1 MVKRLPDRAYR
12 VIGFVGTSRPVTRL
26 HPHVYRLTG
35 GRGPIG
41 RNFGVQNVIV
51 TMTGRKSGKTREIP
65 LFAFQDGA
73 NYIVIGS
80 NSGDDR
86 EPAWVGNLRA
96 EPRATLRVGRRHWT
110 VRAHEAQAAE
120 RERLWDLAATAY
132 PGYEVYRT
140 MTDRHIPVVVLEPA
154 AADLEGRV
162 GPAAPVAGPVA
173 PAVDPEEA

>member
-35 GRGPIG
+35 GREPIG

-65 LFAFQDGA
+65 LFAFPDGA